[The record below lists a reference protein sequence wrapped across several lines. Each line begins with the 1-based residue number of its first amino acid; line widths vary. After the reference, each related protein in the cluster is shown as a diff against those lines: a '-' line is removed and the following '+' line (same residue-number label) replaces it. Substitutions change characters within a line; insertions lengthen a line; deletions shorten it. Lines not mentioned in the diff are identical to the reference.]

1 VWGEGA
7 QMQRVSIV
15 GEEEKGSMCG
25 KATKG
30 AAREEACAPCKGK
43 SIGKGEEVE
52 ESRRK
57 RGSMCG

>member
-1 VWGEGA
+1 
-7 QMQRVSIV
+7 MQRVSIV
-15 GEEEKGSMCG
+15 GEEEKGSICG
-25 KATKG
+25 KTTKG

-57 RGSMCG
+57 RGSVCG